1 MRRSRKN
8 ATRFYFFLFNMIY
21 KQTTDADLASLVKN
35 DANQEALNILINRHS
50 GICYKIYNKYFHN
63 NTSTIAKDIE
73 EEKDLLIYQAAKTFN
88 PSFGAKF
95 STWLG
100 NVVTYACLN
109 ACNEYKKE
117 LTLESDIFK
126 YLTDQNSNQEIS
138 FIEKN
143 NDIISYIKNVIEMSN
158 DQAAKEVIKMR
169 YLSNGKKVK
178 TFKEIADHFGVSTQ
192 TIVNWHDKFITF
204 LKNKLKSDS
213 NIDIV

>member
-1 MRRSRKN
+1 
-8 ATRFYFFLFNMIY
+8 MIY
-21 KQTTDADLASLVKN
+21 KQTTDADLADLVKN
-35 DANQEALNILINRHS
+35 NANQEALSALIDRHS

-88 PSFGAKF
+88 PSFGTKF

-100 NVVTYACLN
+100 NIVTYACLN

-117 LTLESDIFK
+117 MTLESDVLK
-126 YLTDQNSNQEIS
+126 YLTDQHSNQEMS

-143 NDIISYIKNVIEMSN
+143 NDIMSYIKNIIEMSN
-158 DQAAKEVIKMR
+158 DQTAKEVIKMR
-169 YLSNGKKVK
+169 YLSEGSKVK

-192 TIVNWHDKFITF
+192 TVVNWHDKFIGF

-213 NIDIV
+213 NIDIL